1 MTDLHAR
8 RVTDSASFGADP
20 NEFESFALPTRRRW
34 PFLVAGILLGAGGAA
49 GAGFA
54 FDTDAP
60 TADVEPG
67 IDLQLATA
75 PVEIRDLIEEVE
87 WLADLGYGTAVD
99 IAAPVDGTV
108 TSAVDV
114 GTVLRRG
121 DVALEIDETP
131 LVILYGTVPNWR
143 DLADGDEGPDVT
155 QLETNLVALGYD
167 PEGTVTIDEEF
178 TARTED
184 MVERWQEDLGVE
196 VTGEVSIA
204 DFVVVDGP
212 VSVTTA
218 PAVGQAARS
227 GSLLAGVSARALTTT
242 VVGDALGEITQIL
255 DIGADIEEGTVLYVA
270 DGVSV
275 PAPDSLAGTQVS
287 AHLHEPGDLLT
298 TSRPVMEVS
307 VQTLSVVVPVGL
319 ASSGD
324 FVVGQVVSVELPDES
339 VAAGAVVEI
348 GEVAQTS
355 GPGNDPTIDVTIEFT
370 ELVDDSL
377 PASEVTVIVAG
388 DSVLDALVVPTRA
401 LVTLSEGGFAVEKV
415 LEDGTTVLVGVETGA
430 FTDGVVEVEVEAN
443 QLQPGDELVVP
454 Q

>member
-1 MTDLHAR
+1 MTDLQADR
-8 RVTDSASFGADP
+8 ATGSGSFGASP
-20 NEFESFALPTRRRW
+20 REFESFPLPTRRRW
-34 PFLVAGILLGAGGAA
+34 PFLVMGIVLGAGGAA
-49 GAGFA
+49 AAGVA
-54 FDTDAP
+54 LGTDETPA
-60 TADVEPG
+60 ELEEG
-67 IDLQLATA
+67 IDLQLTTA
-75 PVEIRDLIEEVE
+75 PVETRDLIEEVE

-131 LVILYGTVPNWR
+131 LVILYGAVPNWR
-143 DLADGDEGPDVT
+143 DLAEGDEGPDVT

-167 PEGTVTIDEEF
+167 PDDTVTIDEEF

-196 VTGEVSIA
+196 VTGEVSTA
-204 DFVVVDGP
+204 DFIVVDGP

-227 GSLLAGVSARALTTT
+227 GSLLAAVSARALTTT
-242 VVGDALGEITQIL
+242 VIGDALGEITRLL

-275 PAPDSLAGTQVS
+275 SADESLAGTQVT
-287 AHLHEPGDLLT
+287 AHLHQSGDLLT

-324 FVVGQVVSVELPDES
+324 FEVGQEVSVELPDES
-339 VAAGAVVEI
+339 LAAGVVVEV

-355 GPGNDPTIDVTIEFT
+355 GPGSDPTIDVVIEFT
-370 ELVDDSL
+370 ELIDDSL
-377 PASEVTVIVAG
+377 PASEVTVVVAG
-388 DSVLDALVVPTRA
+388 DSVLDAMVVPTRA

-415 LEDGTTVLVGVETGA
+415 LTDTTTVLVGVETGTFA
-430 FTDGVVEVEVEAN
+430 DGVVEVESS
-443 QLQPGDELVVP
+443 QLEPGDELVVP